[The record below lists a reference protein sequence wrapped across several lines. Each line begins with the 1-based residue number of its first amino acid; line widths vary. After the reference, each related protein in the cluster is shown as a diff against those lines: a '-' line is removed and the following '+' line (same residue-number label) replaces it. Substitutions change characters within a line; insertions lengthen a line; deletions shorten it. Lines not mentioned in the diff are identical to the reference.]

1 MKLLLGNY
9 DWNAYDEL
17 IDNLSFNWYIDNYWT
32 VKGQFSVTKQYSK
45 AEKFIDPLSSKTS
58 VYGTDDKNLSGDL
71 YTTKGESI
79 NWNANAFLYYTRT
92 FKEKHNLNVSFRLG
106 RLLPVQQKIRT
117 RIIVVFLQENS
128 IH

>member
-1 MKLLLGNY
+1 MYEATLGNY

-92 FKEKHNLNVSFRLG
+92 FKEN
-106 RLLPVQQKIRT
+106 
-117 RIIVVFLQENS
+117 II
-128 IH
+128 